1 MRLNLDCIRSTMLAI
16 ENFSF
21 GEECRMNELMEKPE
35 LAGFEEEDV
44 QYTCLKLL
52 EAGYIEGKT
61 IQVLRAPESIAWVSD
76 LTFQGHEFLN
86 TIRSDSNWGKVKS
99 TAKLAGVSSIKG
111 VLEIAKQVAAA
122 AITAAL
128 QQNL

>member
-1 MRLNLDCIRSTMLAI
+1 MKLNLDCVRSTMLAI

-21 GEECRMNELMEKPE
+21 GEECRMNQLMEKPE
-35 LAGFEEEDV
+35 LEGFLENDV
-44 QYTCLKLL
+44 EYTCLKLL
-52 EAGYIEGKT
+52 EAGYIDADT
-61 IQVLRAPESIAWVSD
+61 IQVLRSPERIVCVSD

-86 TIRSDSNWGKVKS
+86 TIRSDSNWGKVKN
-99 TAKLAGVSSIKG
+99 TAKQAGISSIKG
-111 VLEIAKQVAAA
+111 IYDIGKQVAAA

>member
-1 MRLNLDCIRSTMLAI
+1 MRLNPDCIRSTMLAI
-16 ENFSF
+16 ESCAF
-21 GEECRMNELMEKPE
+21 GEECRINELMEKPE

-61 IQVLRAPESIAWVSD
+61 IRVMRSPECVAWVSD

-86 TIRSDSNWGKVKS
+86 TIRLDSNWGKVKS
-99 TAKLAGVSSIKG
+99 TAKHAGIFSMKG
-111 VLEIAKQVAAA
+111 IYEIGKQVAAA